1 MTRTLYASLL
11 RLHPQAFRRQFA
23 PEMLW
28 IFDEAHVS
36 EGAWIL
42 LFDLLASLCRQWLLR
57 TGFWKVTAAII
68 GAALQMLPAL
78 NVFARS
84 RSLSIR
90 PMAET
95 PVEAQGFAVI
105 VMCMISLVI
114 LLVVSTVL
122 WATRVSRLKA
132 LANRRSRCRLNSA
145 A

>member
-1 MTRTLYASLL
+1 
-11 RLHPQAFRRQFA
+11 
-23 PEMLW
+23 MLW
-28 IFDEAHVS
+28 VFEEAHVS

-42 LFDLLASLCRQWLLR
+42 LFDLLVSLCRQWLLR
-57 TGFWKVTAAII
+57 TGLWKVAVAVI
-68 GAALQMLPAL
+68 GAALQMLPSL
-78 NVFARS
+78 NVYARS

-132 LANRRSRCRLNSA
+132 LANRRFRCRSNSA

>member
-1 MTRTLYASLL
+1 ML
-11 RLHPQAFRRQFA
+11 RLHPPAFRRRFA
-23 PEMLW
+23 SEMLW
-28 IFDEAHVS
+28 VFDEAHVS

-42 LFDLLASLCRQWLLR
+42 LFDLLLSLCRQWLLR
-57 TGFWKVTAAII
+57 TGLWKVAVAVI
-68 GAALQMLPAL
+68 GAALQMLPSL
-78 NVFARS
+78 NVYARS

-95 PVEAQGFAVI
+95 AVEAQGFAVI
-105 VMCMISLVI
+105 VMCMISIVI

-132 LANRRSRCRLNSA
+132 IANRRSRCRLNSA